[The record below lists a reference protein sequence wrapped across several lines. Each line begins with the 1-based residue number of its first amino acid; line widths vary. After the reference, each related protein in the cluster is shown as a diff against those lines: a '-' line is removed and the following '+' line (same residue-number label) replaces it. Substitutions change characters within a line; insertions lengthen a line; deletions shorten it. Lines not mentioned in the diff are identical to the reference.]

1 MRFAKIARR
10 FMMSGALAATVLT
23 SSTLLFT
30 PRIVVAQGQP
40 IAVAPTTVGDL
51 SEKIWSD
58 ALSGSGRASLA
69 PLNTISAQT
78 TNPALLKLR
87 ASNAALEANFK
98 KAEVAKAKKLEAAWK
113 DLEARLAEPEAYPS
127 LSKALKAAIEIEL
140 LAADRTVALNDPR
153 IVKLVAQA
161 EAFARR
167 AEEDSD
173 WLVASDLFFRLN
185 AFLDE
190 EGRYK
195 TDVTR
200 LSNRL
205 EMLRL
210 YVPER
215 LWELRSAMMKALG
228 EKPIAPYNPL
238 GESYVG
244 KLKGIDD
251 SMITTAVEL
260 SAKRQVDRTNNTWGE
275 MLIGGLDA
283 VENMLTTQDL
293 QTVFTGVGDP
303 EARGKM
309 IDFIDQ
315 QRTSIA
321 ALGPGVNRY
330 TMTGLMSS
338 LNMTNEQSVKL
349 PQEAMLHE
357 FGNGAM
363 GKLDEF
369 SAIIWPDEKARFDRM
384 TQGEFTGVGV
394 QIQMDPDSQAI
405 KIVTPIDGTPAQRAG
420 IHAGDIIKK
429 INGESA
435 FGLTL
440 SQAVELITGPRDTP
454 VTVTVEREGKD
465 LDFPLRRAVI
475 PIVSVKGW
483 KRTGPKEDQ
492 WEWFID
498 PENKIGYVRL
508 LQFTDDTTEKL
519 ENAINEMKKTGL
531 NGLVLD
537 LRFNP
542 GGLLTQAESVSNA
555 FIDKGV
561 LVSTT
566 SGEKHFADA
575 SLQLIK
581 DIPVAV
587 LINEG
592 SASASEIVS
601 GAIKHYA
608 DTKQIRA
615 VVIGTRSYGK
625 GSVQNV
631 LALDRPSRPTALLK
645 LTTQYYKVPSNE
657 PGGYILHRRPG
668 SKSWGIDSHLR
679 VDMLPDQIAEAI
691 KLRQDADVV
700 TIDET
705 GLPVKSAT
713 PPPDPMK
720 LITDGIDLQLETAL
734 VVLQS
739 QAIGQSSPRAS
750 LD

>member
-10 FMMSGALAATVLT
+10 CVFNGALAAMVLT
-23 SSTLLFT
+23 GSSLLIAM
-30 PRIVVAQGQP
+30 PVEEASAQP
-40 IAVAPTTVGDL
+40 VAVAPATVGDL
-51 SEKIWSD
+51 SEKIWSG

-69 PLNTISAQT
+69 PLGAIPAQT
-78 TNPALLKLR
+78 TNPALQRLR
-87 ASNAALEANFK
+87 ESNAALEANFK
-98 KAEVAKAKKLEAAWK
+98 KAEEARAKKLAEAWK
-113 DLEARLAEPEAYPS
+113 DLETRLAEPEGYAS
-127 LSKALKAAIEIEL
+127 LSKALKAAVEIEL
-140 LAADRTVALNDPR
+140 LSTDRAATVRDPR
-153 IVKLVAQA
+153 LTKLVSQA
-161 EAFARR
+161 DTFARKSEQ
-167 AEEDSD
+167 AGD
-173 WLVASDLFFRLN
+173 WLIASDLFFRLN

-190 EGRYK
+190 EGRYRP
-195 TDVTR
+195 DVTR

-210 YVPER
+210 YVPQR
-215 LWELRSAMMKALG
+215 LWELRSAMVKELG

-238 GESYVG
+238 GENYAG

-251 SMITTAVEL
+251 TMMMRAVKRSAEL
-260 SAKRQVDRTNNTWGE
+260 QVDRTDKTFSD
-275 MLIGGLDA
+275 MLVGGLDA
-283 VENMLTTQDL
+283 VETMVTTHDL
-293 QTVFTGVGDP
+293 QRVFP
-303 EARGKM
+303 EIGNTDAREKM
-309 IDFIDQ
+309 LGFIGQ
-315 QRTSIA
+315 QRASIT
-321 ALGPGVNRY
+321 ALGKGVNDY
-330 TMTGLMSS
+330 TMIGLVNS
-338 LNMTNEQSVKL
+338 LSKTNEESVKL
-349 PQEAMLHE
+349 PKEALLHE

-429 INGESA
+429 IDGESA

-440 SQAVELITGPRDTP
+440 NQAVDLITGPRDTP
-454 VTVTVEREGKD
+454 VTVTVERQGKD

-475 PIVSVKGW
+475 PVLSVKGW
-483 KRTGPKEDQ
+483 KRAGPKDDQ
-492 WEWFID
+492 WDWFID

-508 LQFTDDTTEKL
+508 LQFTDDTTLKL
-519 ENAINEMKKTGL
+519 HAAIREMKKTGL

-542 GGLLTQAESVSNA
+542 GGLLTQAVSVANT
-555 FIDKGV
+555 FVDKGV

-566 SGEKHFADA
+566 SGDEQTARA
-575 SLQLIK
+575 SRQLIK

-608 DTKQIRA
+608 DNKQIRA
-615 VVIGTRSYGK
+615 VVTGTRSYGK

-631 LALDRPSRPTALLK
+631 WPLDQPAPTALLK
-645 LTTQYYKVPSNE
+645 LTTQYYKVPNDTPE
-657 PGGYILHRRPG
+657 GYILHRRPG
-668 SKSWGIDSHLR
+668 AKSGGIDSHIR
-679 VDMLPDQIAEAI
+679 VDMLPDQIADAI

-705 GLPVKSAT
+705 GLPVKDAAA
-713 PPPDPMK
+713 PPDPMK

-739 QAIGQSSPRAS
+739 QAVGLSSPRAS

>member
-10 FMMSGALAATVLT
+10 FMMSSALAATVLT
-23 SSTLLFT
+23 SSALLFT
-30 PRIVVAQGQP
+30 SPTVMAQGQP
-40 IAVAPTTVGDL
+40 VAIAPATVGDL
-51 SEKIWSD
+51 SARIWD
-58 ALSGSGRASLA
+58 GALSGGGRASLA
-69 PLNTISAQT
+69 PLSAIPAET
-78 TNPALLKLR
+78 ANPALQRLR
-87 ASNAALEANFK
+87 ESNTALEANFK
-98 KAEVAKAKKLEAAWK
+98 KAEEVRASKLAEAWK

-140 LAADRTVALNDPR
+140 LAPDRMIAIKDPR
-153 IVKLVAQA
+153 MEKLVAQA
-161 EAFARR
+161 DAFARK
-167 AEEDSD
+167 AEKASD
-173 WLVASDLFFRLN
+173 WLIASDLFFRLN

-190 EGRYK
+190 EGRYRA
-195 TDVTR
+195 DVTR

-210 YVPER
+210 YVPQR
-215 LWELRSAMMKALG
+215 LWELRNAMMKDLG

-238 GESYVG
+238 GESYAG

-251 SMITTAVEL
+251 AMMTIAIER
-260 SAKRQVDRTNNTWGE
+260 SAKMQVDHTPTTYGT
-275 MLIGGLDA
+275 MLVGGLDA
-283 VENMLTTQDL
+283 IENMVTTQDL
-293 QTVFTGVGDP
+293 QRVFP
-303 EARGKM
+303 EIGNTDARQKM
-309 IDFIDQ
+309 LDFLDQ
-315 QRTSIA
+315 QRTSVA
-321 ALGPGVNRY
+321 ALGKDVNYR
-330 TMTGLMSS
+330 TMTGLVNS
-338 LNMTNEQSVKL
+338 LSKTNDESVKL
-349 PQEAMLHE
+349 PREALLHE

-363 GKLDEF
+363 GTLDEF

-384 TQGEFTGVGV
+384 TQGEFTGIGV
-394 QIQMDPDSQAI
+394 QIQVDPDSQAI
-405 KIVTPIDGTPAQRAG
+405 KIVTPLDDTPAQRAG

-440 SQAVELITGPRDTP
+440 TQAVELITGPRNTP

-465 LDFPLRRAVI
+465 LDFPLIRAVI
-475 PIVSVKGW
+475 PVVSVKGW
-483 KRTGPKEDQ
+483 KRLGPKEDQ
-492 WEWFID
+492 WDWFID

-508 LQFTDDTTEKL
+508 LQFTDDTTLKL
-519 ENAINEMKKTGL
+519 KGAIEEMQKSGL

-542 GGLLTQAESVSNA
+542 GGLLTQAESVANA

-566 SGEKHFADA
+566 SGDSKSATA
-575 SLQLIK
+575 SLQLVK

-601 GAIKHYA
+601 GAMKHYA

-615 VVIGTRSYGK
+615 IVIGTRSYGK

-631 LALDRPSRPTALLK
+631 WPLDAPRPTALLK
-645 LTTQYYKVPSNE
+645 LTTQYYKVPSSNPE
-657 PGGYILHRRPG
+657 GYILHRRPG
-668 SKSWGIDSHLR
+668 AKSWGIDSHLR
-679 VDMLPDQIAEAI
+679 VDMLPDQIADAI

-705 GLPVKSAT
+705 GLAIKGAT

-739 QAIGQSSPRAS
+739 QVVGQSSPRAS